1 MKNITIITIAITFII
16 IFIDNNYT
24 DIRIKEL
31 DTVRLQSDST
41 FLMKCIESKDSI
53 IEVQEKQIKNLK
65 ATKICKVSYYG
76 KPFHGRKTASGKIYN
91 MYDYTCAAINSIKLG
106 TMLKVTNIRNKK
118 SIVVKVTD
126 RGAFAKYGR
135 TLDLSYAAFN
145 AIGNTKS
152 GILKVK
158 IERV

>member
-41 FLMKCIESKDSI
+41 FLMKCIQSKDSI
-53 IEVQEKQIKNLK
+53 IKAQEKQIKNLK
-65 ATKICKVSYYG
+65 NTKICKVSYYAH
-76 KPFHGRKTASGKIYN
+76 PFHGRKTASGKIYN
-91 MYDYTCAAINSIKLG
+91 MYAYTCAAIKSIKLG
-106 TMLKVTNIRNKK
+106 TTLKVTNVRNKK
-118 SIVVKVTD
+118 SIIVKVTD

-135 TLDLSYAAFN
+135 TLDLSLAAFT
-145 AIGNTKS
+145 AIGNEKS
-152 GILKVK
+152 GVLKVK
-158 IERV
+158 IEIV